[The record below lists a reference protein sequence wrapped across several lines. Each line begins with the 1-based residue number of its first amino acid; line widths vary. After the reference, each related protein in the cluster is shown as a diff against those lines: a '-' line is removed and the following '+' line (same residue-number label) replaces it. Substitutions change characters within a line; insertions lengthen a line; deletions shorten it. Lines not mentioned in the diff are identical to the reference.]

1 MNRFREHYGS
11 SPLHLLLVL
20 ASFALTGYAGIRLLS
35 GGEPLM
41 VVVWF
46 IGAALLH
53 DLVLLPL
60 YTVTDRAAQ
69 TLLGDRSEP
78 ATHPNTHPPTR
89 GWINYLRVP
98 VFLSGILLLTYFPLI
113 LGRVDH
119 FTAYTTLP
127 DDVFLGRWLLIT
139 AALFVLS
146 ALALLFRMT
155 RSRQTPSGQAP
166 DPGTGPVPGPGSKHG
181 PKPGPAPGP
190 GTAPGPAPELG
201 PGRGPRPG
209 PVPESEPRPKPP
221 PGTDRG
227 QGPGLGQDSAP

>member
-20 ASFALTGYAGIRLLS
+20 ASFALTGYAGIRLLG

-69 TLLGDRSEP
+69 TLLGDRREP
-78 ATHPNTHPPTR
+78 ETHHNTHPPTR

-113 LGRVDH
+113 LGRVDR

-139 AALFVLS
+139 AVLFALS
-146 ALALLFRMT
+146 ALVLLIRMT
-155 RSRQTPSGQAP
+155 KSRPTPSGQAP
-166 DPGTGPVPGPGSKHG
+166 EPGPGTGTK
-181 PKPGPAPGP
+181 P
-190 GTAPGPAPELG
+190 GTAPGP
-201 PGRGPRPG
+201 GRGTG
-209 PVPESEPRPKPP
+209 PEPAPESEPSPKPP
-221 PGTDRG
+221 PGTEPG